1 MSPTPLLTCVALAVA
16 RREQQVERLARL
28 FVLSDP
34 IQQGLRSQSS
44 NSPNALKLNAVSLT
58 HGFSD
63 VEVPR
68 LPMPQ
73 LFTSLCITDPNIPGD
88 PIKFHSAA
96 FRLGPRGLKVGRC
109 MFLNLPFGEGQDV
122 GVDVMMDGDGR
133 LRFLLEIA
141 MRCVSV
147 GGRRR
152 GRERGEML
160 LASQVDVTEAVREL
174 VERWVDE
181 GAEDEGRRFEAGE
194 SERSMGGGESLSW
207 STLPT
212 SFGISGTEPK
222 AVATDFTWLD
232 LSDAEI
238 EAAAASPV
246 ADICFSPTELTHN
259 FVGGDP
265 PAIPDTAAFTK
276 STGVASEE
284 RAFLRLCHEIQ
295 SDHQDFLVFAP
306 SSSSSSSSEFSTPV
320 LSGYLIRYV
329 SPSLSSSHTD
339 LRANFG
345 CTAPEELGELA
356 DRLESGVEVGTGV
369 RWGVEGQEKWSKW
382 VRVGDGRSSGW
393 WICFLV

>member
-1 MSPTPLLTCVALAVA
+1 
-16 RREQQVERLARL
+16 
-28 FVLSDP
+28 
-34 IQQGLRSQSS
+34 
-44 NSPNALKLNAVSLT
+44 
-58 HGFSD
+58 
-63 VEVPR
+63 
-68 LPMPQ
+68 MPQ

-96 FRLGPRGLKVGRC
+96 FRLGPRGLKVGAC
-109 MFLNLPFGEGQDV
+109 MFLNLPFGEGQGV
-122 GVDVMMDGDGR
+122 GVDVVMGGDGR
-133 LRFLLEIA
+133 LRCVLEIA

-147 GGRRR
+147 GGKRR
-152 GRERGEML
+152 GRESERGEML
-160 LASQVDVTEAVREL
+160 LASQVDVTEAVWGL

-181 GAEDEGRRFEAGE
+181 GAEDEGRHFEAGE
-194 SERSMGGGESLSW
+194 SEGSMGGGERLSW
-207 STLPT
+207 CTLPT
-212 SFGISGTEPK
+212 SFGISGAELK

-238 EAAAASPV
+238 EAAAASPI
-246 ADICFSPTELTHN
+246 ADVCFSPTELTHN

-276 STGVASEE
+276 STDVASDEL
-284 RAFLRLCHEIQ
+284 AFLRLCHEIQ

-306 SSSSSSSSEFSTPV
+306 SSSSSSSEFNTPV
-320 LSGYLIRYV
+320 LSGYVIRYV

-345 CTAPEELGELA
+345 RTAPEELGELA

-382 VRVGDGRSSGW
+382 VRVGDGRSEW